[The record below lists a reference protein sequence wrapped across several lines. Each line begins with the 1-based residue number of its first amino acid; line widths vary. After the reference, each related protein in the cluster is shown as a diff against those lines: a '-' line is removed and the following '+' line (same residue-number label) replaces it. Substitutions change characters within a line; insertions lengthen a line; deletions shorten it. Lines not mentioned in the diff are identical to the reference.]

1 MASELRTEGTSVD
14 KKRSADDIVIST
26 ASNSDNRVTDI
37 GNGATSK
44 LERNFNVWSLL
55 FMSFCTSV
63 TWEAVSSAAAQALTS
78 GGSSSFVWGFAASAV
93 GALAVGL
100 CISEYS
106 SMIPTAGGQHHYV
119 AELAPAKYR
128 RVLSWYTGWVTIF
141 GWIFCA
147 TAGIFA
153 TAMQIQSWA
162 ILFSEGYVYERW
174 HTSLIVIGL
183 ATFYTVFS
191 IFEIKRLHY
200 MMFIAMF
207 CHVVG
212 YFATAIY
219 LLVHVNPKNTAQ
231 YVFADFTNLSGWESP
246 GIAWSIGLMSS
257 AIGFVG
263 WDSSAHLAEEM
274 VNVSRD
280 LPRTMIANIGI
291 SGLLTFPWVIAVA
304 FCMTDIQGMV
314 TGPVGTI
321 SPFAQLYYNVSG
333 GSQAVTIGMTCILPV
348 MGFLGTGASV
358 ISATSRIIWSFARD
372 GALPRSLAGVDDR
385 QKVPVRALIVTC
397 VTISALSLT
406 YIGNSTAY
414 YGISSACTVMLLISY
429 GIPTL
434 INSLWGFKN
443 CSVPRGVFTLGRWHR
458 PVAIFASAWVGYLV
472 IFFCF
477 PTTLPITAATM
488 NYAVVFLAFW
498 IVVATATWFMYG
510 KTKFH
515 GLPSEIIDE
524 LN

>member
-1 MASELRTEGTSVD
+1 MAGELHTESASVD
-14 KKRSADDIVIST
+14 KKRSAEDMVIDTS
-26 ASNSDNRVTDI
+26 SNGNGRVTDI
-37 GNGATSK
+37 GVGATSK

-63 TWEAVSSAAAQALTS
+63 TWEAVSSAAAQALMS

-93 GALAVGL
+93 GAFAVGL

-119 AELAPAKYR
+119 AELAPPKYR

-162 ILFSEGYVYERW
+162 ILFSESYAYERW
-174 HTSLIVIGL
+174 HTSLI
-183 ATFYTVFS
+183 
-191 IFEIKRLHY
+191 KRLHY
-200 MMFIAMF
+200 MMFAAMF

-219 LLVHVNPKNTAQ
+219 LLVHVNPKNTAE
-231 YVFADFTNLSGWESP
+231 YVFADYTNLSGWESP

-280 LPRTMIANIGI
+280 LPRTMIANIGV

-304 FCMTDIQGMV
+304 FCMTDIQGIV

-358 ISATSRIIWSFARD
+358 ISATSRIIWAFARD
-372 GALPRSLAGVDDR
+372 GALPRSLAGVSDR
-385 QKVPVRALIVTC
+385 QKVPVRALIATC
-397 VTISALSLT
+397 ATISALSLT

-434 INSLWGFKN
+434 VNSVCGFKN

-458 PVAIFASAWVGYLV
+458 PVAIFASAWIGYLV

-477 PTTLPITAATM
+477 PTTMPITAETM

-510 KTKFH
+510 KAKFS
-515 GLPSEIIDE
+515 GLPSEIVDE